1 MSRARIEFCGVCAGY
16 RQEAEILQKM
26 LTEQGIE
33 VEAVEA
39 GRGHF
44 YVYLDGK
51 LIFSVK
57 KIKKY
62 PRAKEIF
69 ELIKQ
74 EINIHPKT

>member
-1 MSRARIEFCGVCAGY
+1 MRRARIEFCGVCTGY

-26 LTEQGIE
+26 LTERGIE